1 MTNIISNK
9 DMLGYYQAKGMLGLT
24 YWDIHY
30 LLTSGLYRNLD
41 FNMMQFINL
50 ALMEEVFMLG
60 IVRGDRHIS
69 DFFIKPQDTVVI
81 SRVVKNDEGV
91 TFSDELLANFLGAYA
106 KSIAREFAS
115 NGEWEDFDDESVA
128 DTNTNTNTNT
138 MVLPKGA
145 SFQKWKLVMQ
155 YWDAVDLCC
164 GYSEK
169 WESGEADDTEI
180 NREFFRHFNK
190 IWEVYVN
197 ECKKYKRTPDK
208 NMYQYFK
215 QKYS

>member
-1 MTNIISNK
+1 MKRMTDLISNK

-50 ALMEEVFMLG
+50 PLMEEVSMLG

-81 SRVVKNDEGV
+81 SHVVKNDEGV

-115 NGEWEDFDDESVA
+115 NGEWEDFDDES
-128 DTNTNTNTNT
+128 
-138 MVLPKGA
+138 
-145 SFQKWKLVMQ
+145 
-155 YWDAVDLCC
+155 
-164 GYSEK
+164 
-169 WESGEADDTEI
+169 
-180 NREFFRHFNK
+180 
-190 IWEVYVN
+190 
-197 ECKKYKRTPDK
+197 
-208 NMYQYFK
+208 
-215 QKYS
+215 